1 MVVLAGDRR
10 VAARIATSSF
20 TLRPVHR
27 PSLVLAV
34 ALLVA
39 MVGTGCGLFDH
50 NDNDATYIFGD
61 SLTAFAS
68 SYVSLAVHDAN
79 LKLVVKAYP
88 GLAPCDIQREATR
101 LLRDEHPKA
110 MLLEFAGNNATP
122 CVHGLTGPALAAAYD
137 KSVRAIAKVANEQ
150 DVPLVLLGP
159 PAMHA
164 PRWVTDSPL
173 ISRKYQKIAG
183 DTDGVSFVSIGTT
196 LSPNGWTLRLPCL
209 NSETKS
215 MGCID
220 GTIRVRNFD
229 GVHWDDPGADGYSS
243 GSFRYAQVVIG
254 AAKDAA

>member
-1 MVVLAGDRR
+1 MVVLASDRR
-10 VAARIATSSF
+10 VAAHLGAPSF

-27 PSLVLAV
+27 PSLALAV

-39 MVGTGCGLFDH
+39 MVGSGCGLFD
-50 NDNDATYIFGD
+50 NGNNRATYIFGD

-68 SYVSLAVHDAN
+68 SYVSLAAHDAS
-79 LKLVVKAYP
+79 LKLVIKAYP
-88 GLAPCDIQREATR
+88 GLAPCDIQGEAIR
-101 LLRDEHPKA
+101 VLRDEHPNA
-110 MLLEFAGNNATP
+110 VLLEFAGNNATA

-137 KSVRAIAKVANEQ
+137 KSVRAIAAVANEKH
-150 DVPLVLLGP
+150 VPLVLVGP

-173 ISRKYQKIAG
+173 ISSTYQKIAA
-183 DTDGVSFVSIGTT
+183 DTDGVTFVSLGTMF
-196 LSPNGWTLRLPCL
+196 SPNGWTFRLPCL
-209 NSETKS
+209 KSETKS

>member
-1 MVVLAGDRR
+1 M
-10 VAARIATSSF
+10 I
-20 TLRPVHR
+20 
-27 PSLVLAV
+27 
-34 ALLVA
+34 VA
-39 MVGTGCGLFDH
+39 MACSGCGLFDH
-50 NDNDATYIFGD
+50 GDHDATYVFGD

-68 SYVSLAVHDAN
+68 GYVSLAAHDAN
-79 LKLVVKAYP
+79 VKLVIKAYP

-101 LLRDEHPKA
+101 VLRDDQPRA
-110 MLLEFAGNNATP
+110 VLLEFAGNNATP

-137 KSVRAIAKVANEQ
+137 KTVRAIAKVANEN

-173 ISRKYQKIAG
+173 ISTTYQKIAA
-183 DTDGVSFVSIGTT
+183 DTDGVTFVSLGTT
-196 LSPNGWTLRLPCL
+196 LSPNGWTFRLPCL
-209 NSETKS
+209 QSETKS

-229 GVHWDDPGADGYSS
+229 GVHWDDAGADGYSS